1 MSADG
6 DKNLDNGDHDD
17 GDDDDDDHDDD
28 DDDGDPD
35 KVISAGEGADD
46 CYLYQ
51 LADFK

>member
-1 MSADG
+1 MSADDG
-6 DKNLDNGDHDD
+6 YVEDDHLEDD
-17 GDDDDDDHDDD
+17 QDDHIDDGGDDD
-28 DDDGDPD
+28 D

>member
-1 MSADG
+1 MSADEGYVEG
-6 DKNLDNGDHDD
+6 DHLEDDDNGDQDDHLDD
-17 GDDDDDDHDDD
+17 GGDDY
-28 DDDGDPD
+28 D